1 MVVAVMTGMG
11 TEDERSD
18 LQATFAPG
26 HRSAFIF
33 ETEIWMASKI
43 SAISP
48 MVELLMQLIEGYRC
62 VVGNELDVQLALR
75 EALNNAVVHGN
86 AMNAHKVV
94 QVRCRCE
101 FGTGVQITV
110 TDYGE
115 GFDPSEVP
123 DPLTAERLLAEHG
136 RGIHLMKSVMDE
148 VSFKRGGSEVHMRKV
163 PTRKPETELQGDL
176 QGK

>member
-1 MVVAVMTGMG
+1 MNGMR
-11 TEDERSD
+11 TADERSD
-18 LQATFAPG
+18 LQAPFSPG
-26 HRSAFIF
+26 HRNNFLF

-48 MVELLMQLIEGYRC
+48 MVELLMQLIEGYHC
-62 VVGNELDVQLALR
+62 VVGKELDVQLALR
-75 EALNNAVVHGN
+75 EALNNAVIHGN
-86 AMNAHKVV
+86 AMNAHKLV

-101 FGTGVQITV
+101 SGTGVQITV

-115 GFDPSEVP
+115 GFDPGEVP

-163 PTRKPETELQGDL
+163 SARKPETEQQRDP
-176 QGK
+176 QEK